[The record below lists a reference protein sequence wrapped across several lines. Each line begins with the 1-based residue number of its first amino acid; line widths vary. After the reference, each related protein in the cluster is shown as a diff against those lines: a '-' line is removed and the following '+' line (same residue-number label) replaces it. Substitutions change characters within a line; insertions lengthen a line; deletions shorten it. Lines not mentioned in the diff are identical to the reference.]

1 MLLHHLSDGN
11 DLASA
16 CMDVFHLAAHVLTG
30 HDVAVSCCA
39 LAGTSCLRS
48 NNNAIPLLGGIRGT
62 RLCTGAVRPACGFAP
77 ATGRQPCRNRTHQSG
92 AAEDRIAC
100 GISFCQAQLTVEV
113 NLRAAA
119 FGEDSSERNCVFTK
133 GVLVFS
139 AIDIA
144 GDFSLIATF
153 GKDLGVLADF
163 GLGLR
168 SSSPGNA

>member
-1 MLLHHLSDGN
+1 M
-11 DLASA
+11 
-16 CMDVFHLAAHVLTG
+16 
-30 HDVAVSCCA
+30 
-39 LAGTSCLRS
+39 
-48 NNNAIPLLGGIRGT
+48 
-62 RLCTGAVRPACGFAP
+62 
-77 ATGRQPCRNRTHQSG
+77 
-92 AAEDRIAC
+92 
-100 GISFCQAQLTVEV
+100 TVEV

-153 GKDLGVLADF
+153 GEDLGVLADF

-168 SSSPGNA
+168 SSSQEMLEVQLDEAIRGTGFEETALVFG